1 MAAPAQKTKV
11 SPDTW
16 IKLGVYVA
24 GGVAI
29 AFGVKK
35 VLDYFKPARKREESE
50 QKVITGELETETK
63 TTPLSYPQS
72 QYATFADIIETAG
85 FDLGT
90 DEDAIYTVFR
100 SLKNNADYLALSNAW
115 GKPTRKVYDFGFGY
129 DMTLP
134 QYLRWEMSDTEV
146 GRINS
151 ILKSKNIKYRV

>member
-1 MAAPAQKTKV
+1 MALPAQKTKV
-11 SPDTW
+11 SPETW
-16 IKLGVYVA
+16 VKLGVYIA

-35 VLDYFKPARKREESE
+35 VLDYFKPERKREESE
-50 QKVITGELETETK
+50 QKVVTGELETETK
-63 TTPLSYPQS
+63 ATPLSYPVS
-72 QYATFADIIETAG
+72 QYATFANIIETAG
-85 FDLGT
+85 FDIGT

-129 DMTLP
+129 NMTLP

-146 GRINS
+146 SRINS